1 MLFPQT
7 LQPFCIFVVMQK
19 KWSFKPVPDEQQT
32 ADLARNLNIN
42 PYIVALLVQ
51 RGVKTFEEAKAY
63 FRPSLSQ
70 LHNPFLM
77 KDMDKAVWRM
87 EEAIRNREKI
97 LIYGDYDVDGTT
109 SVTLLYGF
117 LRQFYNHLDF
127 YTPDRNGEGYGVS
140 NQGVQWAADR
150 HVDLIICLDCGIKSV
165 EPVEFAKS
173 LGIDFII
180 CDHHRPGE
188 VLPPAFAVLDPKRS
202 DCPYPYKELSG
213 CGIGFKLLQ
222 ALCENNDLP
231 IDRLYSFLDLL
242 AVSIGADIVP
252 IDGENRILAHYG
264 LKKLNLDPRN
274 GLKAIIETSGLK
286 KPIEIST
293 IVFGIAP
300 RINASGRMTH
310 AKQAIE
316 LLLSDDY
323 KKAEELA
330 LQANNTNEQR
340 RDFDV
345 STTLEAYQMIEAES
359 GNKLAATILY
369 KEDWHKGVI
378 GIVASRCLDKYY
390 RPTIILTS
398 SNNRITGSAR
408 SVHGFDI
415 YEALSSCADVLEQ
428 YGGHTH
434 AAGLTMAYEKLPEFK
449 EKFEKIAAERITE
462 ELTTPL
468 LNIDLR
474 LPLQEVSFKFAALIK
489 QMQPFGPEN
498 MQPIFVSENV
508 QCDGI
513 VKVLKGEHIKIYVK
527 QENSRPIEAIGFGLA
542 AYATDIESGKKFDIA
557 YQVIEN
563 DYKGK
568 VSLQLMLKDIRIA
581 D

>member
-1 MLFPQT
+1 
-7 LQPFCIFVVMQK
+7 MQK

-117 LRQFYNHLDF
+117 LRQFYSNLDF

-140 NQGVQWAADR
+140 NQGVQWAADH
-150 HVDLIICLDCGIKSV
+150 HVDLIICLDCGIKSI
-165 EPVEFAKS
+165 EPVEFAKT

-180 CDHHRPGE
+180 CDHHRPAE
-188 VLPPAFAVLDPKRS
+188 VLPPAFAVLDPKRE

-274 GLKAIIETSGLK
+274 GLKAIIEMAGLK

-359 GNKLAATILY
+359 GNKPAATILY

-449 EKFEKIAAERITE
+449 EKFEKIAAEKITE

-474 LPLQEVSFKFAALIK
+474 LPLQEVSFKFAALVK

-542 AYATDIESGKKFDIA
+542 AHATDIENGKKFDIA

-568 VSLQLMLKDIRIA
+568 VSLQLMLKDIRIR